1 MSEEK
6 LHDGVELLLK
16 RMESHPEEFRGVT
29 DMNESQYTL
38 STSRWNSVIHQYW
51 RYLTEREQ
59 AAVKLG
65 LRNAQRSNFHATVME
80 TILGDKKEAGGGVNM
95 LDAYHYTQ
103 GKQSPPQGLYNQL
116 EAARAGQMTLPGIPT
131 PLEYAISNTPIVIKD
146 STS

>member
-16 RMESHPEEFRGVT
+16 RMESHPEEFRGVPEA
-29 DMNESQYTL
+29 NEQQYTL
-38 STSRWNSVIHQYW
+38 STSRWSSVIHQYW

-80 TILGDKKEAGGGVNM
+80 TILGDKKEAGGVNM

-103 GKQSPPQGLYNQL
+103 GKQVS
-116 EAARAGQMTLPGIPT
+116 QMTLSGIPT
-131 PLEYAISNTPIVIKD
+131 PQEYALSNTSIYAKD